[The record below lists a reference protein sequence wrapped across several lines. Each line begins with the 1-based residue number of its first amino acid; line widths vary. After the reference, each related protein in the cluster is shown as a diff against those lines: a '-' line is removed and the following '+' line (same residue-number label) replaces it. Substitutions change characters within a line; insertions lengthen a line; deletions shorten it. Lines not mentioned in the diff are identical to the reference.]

1 MTAVVIIEGVV
12 IVLLLV
18 LVAGLLRSHAEIL
31 RQLDRLGAGEGTT
44 TSIPTPQP
52 KTVGFETA
60 PMRTITGVTPR
71 GTERTVTLD
80 HGRNP
85 TLLAF
90 LSSGCASCQVFWSE
104 LHGDP
109 EQPLPETRIV
119 VITKG
124 SDGESP
130 SKVSSLAPPNLDT
143 LMSTDAWDAFRVPLT
158 PYFMLLDPHARVI
171 GEGSAL
177 SWEQLLGLLR
187 QSVDDAENPV
197 HLGTSERARFTDS
210 RLAESGVEP
219 GDPSLYEN
227 PLEK

>member
-1 MTAVVIIEGVV
+1 MTAVVVIEGVV

-31 RQLDRLGAGEGTT
+31 RKLDRLGAGEDTT
-44 TSIPTPQP
+44 TSIPSPRP

-60 PMRTITGVTPR
+60 PMKTITGITPR

-80 HGRNP
+80 HGRSP

-104 LHGDP
+104 LQGDP
-109 EQPLPETRIV
+109 EKPLPETRV
-119 VITKG
+119 VVVTKG

-130 SKVSSLAPPNLDT
+130 SKISSLAPPDLDT
-143 LMSTDAWDAFRVPLT
+143 LMSTDAWDTFRVPLT
-158 PYFMLLDPHARVI
+158 PYFMLLDPDARVI

-187 QSVDDAENPV
+187 QSADDTANPAR
-197 HLGTSERARFTDS
+197 LGTSDRARFTDS

>member
-31 RQLDRLGAGEGTT
+31 RKLDRLGAGEDAS
-44 TSIPTPQP
+44 TSIPSPRP

-60 PMRTITGVTPR
+60 PMKAITGVTPQ
-71 GTERTVTLD
+71 GTERTITLD
-80 HGRNP
+80 HGRSP

-90 LSSGCASCQVFWSE
+90 LSSGCASCQVFWNE
-104 LHGDP
+104 LSGNP
-109 EQPLPETRIV
+109 EGPLPHTRTV

-130 SKVSSLAPPNLDT
+130 SKVSSLAPPALDT
-143 LMSTDAWDAFRVPLT
+143 LMSTETWDAFRVPLT

-177 SWEQLLGLLR
+177 SWDQLLGLLR
-187 QSVDDAENPV
+187 QSAADSPNPAR
-197 HLGTSERARFTDS
+197 LDTSERARFTDT

-219 GDPSLYEN
+219 GDPSLYED
-227 PLEK
+227 PVER

>member
-31 RQLDRLGAGEGTT
+31 RKLDRLGAGEDTA
-44 TSIPTPQP
+44 TSVPSPRP

-60 PMRTITGVTPR
+60 PMKTITGVTPR
-71 GTERTVTLD
+71 GAERTVTLD
-80 HGRNP
+80 HGRSP

-90 LSSGCASCQVFWSE
+90 LSSGCASCQVFWNE
-104 LHGDP
+104 LHGHP
-109 EQPLPETRIV
+109 EKPLPETRVV

-130 SKVSSLAPPNLDT
+130 SKVSSLAPPDLDT
-143 LMSTDAWDAFRVPLT
+143 LMSTDAWDTFRVPLT
-158 PYFMLLDPHARVI
+158 PYFMLLDADARVI

-187 QSVDDAENPV
+187 QSATDRPNPAR
-197 HLGTSERARFTDS
+197 LGTSERTRFTDS
-210 RLAESGVEP
+210 HLADSGVEP
-219 GDPSLYEN
+219 DDPSLYEN